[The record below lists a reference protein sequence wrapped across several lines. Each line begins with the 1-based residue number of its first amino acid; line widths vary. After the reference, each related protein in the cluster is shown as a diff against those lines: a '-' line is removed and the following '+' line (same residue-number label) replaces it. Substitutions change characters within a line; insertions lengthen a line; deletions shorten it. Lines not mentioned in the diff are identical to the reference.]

1 MGINKKVMAKPVL
14 GIQPGELKYS
24 IILYLPG
31 IME

>member
-1 MGINKKVMAKPVL
+1 MGINKKVMAKPEL

-24 IILYLPG
+24 MYLPG